1 MASIHLEGILV
12 DSLGDI
18 DVGGVLSFTH
28 LTTTGETIAT
38 TQYDLVVPPDGVYSI
53 DVEYGQIRIDYTTR
67 YTERFVGIVIV
78 NSDSTATSIPELLN
92 AAVPVTEPVILEMQT
107 ILADAVTA
115 EAGAVAAADSIPWH
129 SFDTVALMSASAV
142 VFQDGASIYTRGY
155 NSIDDGGGATY
166 YASST
171 AIADGVA
178 NHTLAGGG
186 VAELSYNV
194 GDINLKQYGAVIGT
208 DITSICNYILGSDK
222 DYGDYTELTLST
234 RGEYYHILGE
244 VYVRKG
250 QHFIGDGSWIYM
262 AGSGSVKCGFSGA
275 GVADPG
281 GHPITIADFWMEG
294 GNKPINCSVSGYTV
308 RDIFSSFAS
317 VGMVLGG
324 SDAHVS
330 NITCDNG
337 SRMMTVS
344 ASGSTF
350 TNCIFYIGNEQ
361 LYLGAPIYD
370 TVFTNCYFAY
380 AKVAAIRMD
389 NSTGDTKRYRN
400 IRFNNCAFIKN
411 VQNANPLEPVFLG
424 FVVTT
429 NPLHDGDITFSDC
442 SFRNGYKAAIAIY
455 SSSPTLEFNFVNCI
469 FDGLRTR
476 DEPSS
481 SYIQSTTM
489 YALTIDGSGNN
500 PVNMDGCT
508 FKNLHDTPIQ
518 LAGLETY
525 NCKLTNC
532 TFENNAGATSI
543 SVIGTNPSSSL
554 TVANIQGD
562 NKQLFTIPVT
572 GKLNTYGYLRDWF
585 TIQNNG
591 VRDYIEIPYYA
602 ATMFNLIARVNMNLG
617 GSAAYRTIFDY
628 SASLTY
634 DYDTVA
640 VTQGTLQS
648 NFKSTST
655 FFSSPD
661 ITLDIDTVGGGIQVA
676 GTNASGMMVISW
688 PEDYAFESLEAEYK
702 IIG

>member
-178 NHTLAGGG
+178 NHTLDGGG
-186 VAELSYNV
+186 VAELSYNA
-194 GDINLKQYGAVIGT
+194 GDINIKQFGAVIGT

-262 AGSGSVKCGFSGA
+262 AGSGSIKCGFSGA

-308 RDIFSSFAS
+308 KDIFNSFAS
-317 VGMVLGG
+317 VGMILGG

-361 LYLGAPIYD
+361 LYLEAPIYD

-389 NSTGDTKRYRN
+389 NSTGVTKRYRN
-400 IRFNNCAFIKN
+400 IRFNNCVFIKN
-411 VQNANPLEPVFLG
+411 VQNA
-424 FVVTT
+424 
-429 NPLHDGDITFSDC
+429 
-442 SFRNGYKAAIAIY
+442 IAL
-455 SSSPTLEFNFVNCI
+455 SPTLYM
-469 FDGLRTR
+469 T
-476 DEPSS
+476 
-481 SYIQSTTM
+481 
-489 YALTIDGSGNN
+489 
-500 PVNMDGCT
+500 
-508 FKNLHDTPIQ
+508 
-518 LAGLETY
+518 
-525 NCKLTNC
+525 
-532 TFENNAGATSI
+532 
-543 SVIGTNPSSSL
+543 VI
-554 TVANIQGD
+554 
-562 NKQLFTIPVT
+562 
-572 GKLNTYGYLRDWF
+572 
-585 TIQNNG
+585 
-591 VRDYIEIPYYA
+591 
-602 ATMFNLIARVNMNLG
+602 
-617 GSAAYRTIFDY
+617 
-628 SASLTY
+628 
-634 DYDTVA
+634 
-640 VTQGTLQS
+640 
-648 NFKSTST
+648 
-655 FFSSPD
+655 
-661 ITLDIDTVGGGIQVA
+661 
-676 GTNASGMMVISW
+676 
-688 PEDYAFESLEAEYK
+688 
-702 IIG
+702 